1 MKNKRMSAKLSL
13 YAAALSAVVAVFF
26 LIYGL
31 VNAYFDIIILLADLA
46 AAVLFWL
53 YGTKEAGWSEY
64 MGLGGVVLLSYS
76 LGLFFLNSYTVWA
89 DWYGNFDMYGSR
101 GGITPVIIQMVL
113 LFAAILLGIIS
124 CFQDKGGKAA

>member
-13 YAAALSAVVAVFF
+13 YAAALSAVIAVFF

-31 VNAYFDIIILLADLA
+31 VNAYFDLVILLADLA

-124 CFQDKGGKAA
+124 CFQGKGGKAA